1 MAHPRSAW
9 SVYLYIVAFEVNIR
23 ICRSERILGGW
34 PVRAGTVSRSGV
46 SCGAAV
52 PYLWADVRRSSL
64 LSVRQT
70 SSSACEAP
78 LRGMR
83 IGQWI
88 PSVQPGPVIG

>member
-1 MAHPRSAW
+1 M
-9 SVYLYIVAFEVNIR
+9 
-23 ICRSERILGGW
+23 
-34 PVRAGTVSRSGV
+34 
-46 SCGAAV
+46 
-52 PYLWADVRRSSL
+52 PYLWADVRQSSL

>member
-1 MAHPRSAW
+1 M
-9 SVYLYIVAFEVNIR
+9 
-23 ICRSERILGGW
+23 
-34 PVRAGTVSRSGV
+34 
-46 SCGAAV
+46 

-83 IGQWI
+83 IG
-88 PSVQPGPVIG
+88 SVDTIGPVGPGYRVKAGWQVPRQPKDDHGP